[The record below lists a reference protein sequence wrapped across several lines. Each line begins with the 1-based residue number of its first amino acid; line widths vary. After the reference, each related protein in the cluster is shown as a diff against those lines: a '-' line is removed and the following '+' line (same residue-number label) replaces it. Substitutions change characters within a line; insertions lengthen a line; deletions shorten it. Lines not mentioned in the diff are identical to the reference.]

1 MPARRTLTC
10 TVRALLPPLFAA
22 ARTDVERARLLSR
35 CDVDPGL
42 LATPDERVPADRL
55 PLAFEVAAAASGD
68 PHHGLHVASRGDPAR
83 LDLVAHLVTSSSTV
97 RQGVEL
103 FGRYVRVFSEA
114 TRVEL
119 DERGDR
125 PFVRIDPSL
134 PVDRASPG
142 WRHLFESATA
152 TCVDLL
158 GRVLGEA
165 VAPRE
170 VRFMTSAPVPA
181 DELERFFRAPVTF
194 DREFTG
200 VGLEPEWLDRPGP
213 GGNPAILAVLE
224 RYASELSARLPAA
237 EDPLS
242 DRVRAWALRAIGPRP
257 VSLGD
262 AARAL
267 GVSERSL
274 QRALADEGRTFKAV
288 VDEARA
294 ALARRHLE
302 DARLAIG
309 EVGFLLGFQEV
320 SAFYRAFRRWTG
332 TTPLDF
338 RRGAARRT

>member
-1 MPARRTLTC
+1 VPARRTLTC
-10 TVRALLPPLFAA
+10 SIRALLPPLFAA
-22 ARTDVERARLLSR
+22 ARTDAERAALLSR
-35 CDVDPGL
+35 CGVDPGL
-42 LATPDERVPADRL
+42 LTRPDERVPADRL
-55 PLAFEVAAAASGD
+55 PLAFEVGAAASGD
-68 PHHGLHVASRGDPAR
+68 HHHGLHVASRGDPAR

-103 FGRYVRVFSEA
+103 FGRYVRLFSEA
-114 TRVEL
+114 TSVGL
-119 DERGDR
+119 DDRADR

-134 PVDRASPG
+134 PMDRGSPG
-142 WRHLFESATA
+142 WRHMFESATA

-237 EDPLS
+237 EDPIS
-242 DRVRAWALRAIGPRP
+242 HRVRAWALRAIGPRP
-257 VSLGD
+257 VSLRD

-267 GVSERSL
+267 GVSDRSL
-274 QRALADEGRTFKAV
+274 QRALGEEGLTFKAV
-288 VDEARA
+288 VDDARA

-302 DARLAIG
+302 DSRLAIG

-338 RRGAARRT
+338 RRSGRPV